1 MGGMTCEIL
10 HPGGSRRVLVTKVL
24 PGELWLERLR
34 AADCRVEVCQTEA
47 ILGRDEL
54 LEAIGGSCDGVIGQL
69 TETWDGEALEALAA
83 AGGSAYSN
91 YAVGYNNVDVDAATA
106 HGIAVGNTPG
116 VLTDTTAEL
125 AVALTFAAAR
135 RIVESHQFLADGRY
149 HAWLPTLF
157 QGELLWRRTVG
168 VIGAGRIGSAYARMM
183 VEGHKMD
190 LLYCDPRPQRAL
202 ESFVRDYARFLEEH
216 GEDPVHVRRA
226 ASIDEVM
233 READVIS
240 VHSALTDETVH
251 LIDGPR
257 LALTKPHCVFVNAS
271 RGPLVDERA
280 LVEHA
285 RTHPDFKAGLDVF
298 ENEPDVEPGLL
309 DLPNV
314 VSIPHLGSATN
325 WTREGMATLAA
336 TNVAAVLQGWPAWD
350 DPDDIDAFLGKRA
363 PQAAPSIVNAKELGL
378 PITGPA
384 GDTGTRGP
392 ARRST

>member
-1 MGGMTCEIL
+1 MGGMACEIL
-10 HPGGSRRVLVTKVL
+10 HPGGSRRVLATKVL

-34 AADCRVEVCQTEA
+34 DADCRVEVCQTEA
-47 ILGRDEL
+47 ILSKSEL
-54 LEAIGGSCDGVIGQL
+54 LEAIGGSCDAVIGQL
-69 TETWDGEALEALAA
+69 TEAWDAEVLDALRA
-83 AGGSAYSN
+83 AGGVAYSN
-91 YAVGYNNVDVDAATA
+91 YAVGYNNVDVAAATA
-106 HGIAVGNTPG
+106 GGIAVGNTPG
-116 VLTDTTAEL
+116 VLTETTAEL
-125 AVALTFAAAR
+125 AVALTFAAGR
-135 RIVESHQFLADGRY
+135 RIVESHQFLAAGRY

-157 QGELLWRRTVG
+157 QGELLWRRTLG

-190 LLYCDPRPQRAL
+190 LLYFDPHRQEAL
-202 ESFVRDYARFLEEH
+202 ETYMRDYSRFLEEH
-216 GEDPVHVRRA
+216 GEEPVRVRRA
-226 ASIDEVM
+226 GSIEEVM

-240 VHSALTDETVH
+240 VHSVLTEETYH

-271 RGPLVDERA
+271 RGPLVDEKA

-298 ENEPDVEPGLL
+298 ENEPAVEPGLL

-314 VSIPHLGSATN
+314 VSIPHLGSATS

-350 DPDDIDAFLGKRA
+350 DPDDIDAFLGERP

-378 PITGPA
+378 PTTGP
-384 GDTGTRGP
+384 G
-392 ARRST
+392 